1 MSSSQ
6 GAVSG
11 TTVMAPPSG
20 KPRPQLLFSRDY
32 AAALKAAG
40 KSKKFRQI
48 ESQMMTNVV
57 LLATLPRAPHA
68 CSRHSAVYRGSSA
81 AEIKTSATLA
91 AFSHE
96 PPRTAATH
104 YRIAVAD
111 GPAEGKYLVFGT
123 GNIIRA
129 GKHTH
134 ADAVAKTARLI
145 AELKRGKILDPGVY
159 PAVMSCPNTV
169 ITGKFSGAINQDR
182 LESDW
187 RVNSSKRFPGR
198 SVSIKDSKIVPEI
211 YASDGRFIMPGVSSP
226 AQLLAAS
233 VVVDDV
239 AQNAAATC
247 IN

>member
-1 MSSSQ
+1 
-6 GAVSG
+6 
-11 TTVMAPPSG
+11 MAPPRRRGSLASVSETESPSG
-20 KPRPQLLFSRDY
+20 KPPPRLMFSRDY
-32 AAALKAAG
+32 AAAMKAG
-40 KSKKFRQI
+40 KTKFKQI

-57 LLATLPRAPHA
+57 LLATLPRGAHA
-68 CSRHSAVYRGSSA
+68 CSRHSAVYRGSSPA
-81 AEIKTSATLA
+81 HIATSAALS

-96 PPRTAATH
+96 PPRTSATH
-104 YRIAVAD
+104 YRIAVSQ
-111 GPAEGKYLVFGT
+111 GSAEGKYLVFGT

-145 AELKRGKILDPGVY
+145 AALKDSGVLHPSAY

-169 ITGKFSGAINQDR
+169 ITGKFKDNVNQPK

-211 YASDGRFIMPGVSSP
+211 YASDGRFIMPGVASP
-226 AQLLAAS
+226 DQLLQAS

-239 AQNAAATC
+239 AVRAADTA
-247 IN
+247 